1 MAWLPG
7 GLAELRWGALVALFV
22 AALATLAVYLVQ
34 YALLAL
40 RRGRPAP
47 PAAAAPAEQRDE
59 LLEEGGS
66 VLAWALSRGSWR
78 RQWRR
83 AWVAA
88 LRAEAAE
95 RADSQLLTFE
105 EDDPAEPLE
114 LAVKEVTSVVKS
126 AGEKVVSCNVVG
138 DSVKFLVAV
147 SAPPPAAAEP
157 QSYFVK
163 LSPVH
168 LQLQLYVKDKGED
181 VKVEWF
187 LINTDEINFEIQ
199 PAVQE
204 CSTGLVSS
212 QLLQAGITPIKS
224 VEQIFLSADLICSLR
239 GVQSSAESLKHH
251 HKEQTAGTCAISE
264 TLRDVLKN
272 LFSSASPSVVLSVR
286 PADTKEVQG
295 TSPPKPPRA
304 HELRLLVRNIEV
316 KLSDLRAAGSTDLV
330 CIVQLND
337 PMQKFSSSVAKNA
350 AHPFWKE
357 EFIFELSAKSKA
369 LQLQIAEDGK
379 LDSPFSGKVTVPLD
393 LFRKQPSGQHSF
405 ALTSGARESSSE
417 PGLGSI
423 SAEFSFIEPSEL
435 KARQVSSPVLA
446 TKIEKDRTVMPCGTV
461 VTTVTAVRTKPRL
474 EGRASPLST
483 DSPVKTPVKV
493 KVTEKDFTVEALH
506 SHGAPVSKT
515 LSSSDTEL
523 LVLNGT
529 DPVAEA
535 AIRQL
540 SESAKQKLKSPRK
553 KSTIIIS
560 GVSKTSL
567 SQDSEASLMMDYAAA
582 MDSSCRE
589 ADPPTVEE
597 AVAKIASDK
606 KQPLSASERVP
617 GTDPQQSTHKTW
629 GLENGSQQWDTSTLL
644 DQTSEEISGS
654 SLSVSETGSMKKSKG
669 GILKKSAKLFFRRQ
683 HHQKDPGMSQSHND
697 LVFLQQPLS
706 EESRKKGGTLS
717 RILSKK
723 LLSRNKSK
731 NKLNGASGEPYL

>member
-40 RRGRPAP
+40 RSRRRRPPPLPAP
-47 PAAAAPAEQRDE
+47 AAPAPRDE
-59 LLEEGGS
+59 LLDEGGS

-105 EDDPAEPLE
+105 EDDPPEPLE
-114 LAVKEVTSVVKS
+114 LAVKEVISVVKS
-126 AGEKVVSCNVVG
+126 AEEKVISCNVVG
-138 DSVKFLVAV
+138 DSVRFVVAV
-147 SAPPPAAAEP
+147 SDPSPTAAEP
-157 QSYFVK
+157 RSYSVK
-163 LSPVH
+163 LSPLH
-168 LQLQLYVKDKGED
+168 LQLQLSVKDKGED

-187 LINTDEINFEIQ
+187 LINTNEINFEIQ

-204 CSTGLVSS
+204 G
-212 QLLQAGITPIKS
+212 
-224 VEQIFLSADLICSLR
+224 
-239 GVQSSAESLKHH
+239 
-251 HKEQTAGTCAISE
+251 QTAGTCAIPE
-264 TLRDVLKN
+264 TLRDVLKH

-286 PADTKEVQG
+286 PADTKEVQNVQNTSLLPQG
-295 TSPPKPPRA
+295 ASPPKPPRA
-304 HELRLLVRNIEV
+304 HELKLLVKNIAV
-316 KLSDLRAAGSTDLV
+316 NPAHHRAAGSTDLV
-330 CIVQLND
+330 CIAQLND

-350 AHPFWKE
+350 ARPFWKE

-369 LQLQIAEDGK
+369 LELQIVEDGK
-379 LDSPFSGKVTVPLD
+379 TDSPLSGKVTVPLD
-393 LFRKQPSGQHSF
+393 LFRKQPSGQQSF
-405 ALTSGARESSSE
+405 TLNSEASEGSSE
-417 PGLGSI
+417 PGPGLGSI

-435 KARQVSSPVLA
+435 KTRQVSSPVLA

-493 KVTEKDFTVEALH
+493 KVTEKDFSVEALH

-582 MDSSCRE
+582 MDSSCPKE
-589 ADPPTVEE
+589 ADPPPVEE
-597 AVAKIASDK
+597 AVAKPTPVEK
-606 KQPLSASERVP
+606 LPLDPSETTVP
-617 GTDPQQSTHKTW
+617 DTGPGQSTHKAW

-644 DQTSEEISGS
+644 DQTSESISGS
-654 SLSVSETGSMKKSKG
+654 SLSVSESGSMKKSKEDYY
-669 GILKKSAKLFFRRQ
+669 A
-683 HHQKDPGMSQSHND
+683 SQN
-697 LVFLQQPLS
+697 
-706 EESRKKGGTLS
+706 
-717 RILSKK
+717 
-723 LLSRNKSK
+723 
-731 NKLNGASGEPYL
+731 

>member
-1 MAWLPG
+1 RALRGAAAAAPAGRASHGSGVAAALWSAMAWLPG

-40 RRGRPAP
+40 RRGRRAPPPVPAP
-47 PAAAAPAEQRDE
+47 PVQRDE
-59 LLEEGGS
+59 LREEGGS

-88 LRAEAAE
+88 LRAQAAE
-95 RADSQLLTFE
+95 REDSQLLTFE

-114 LAVKEVTSVVKS
+114 LAVKEVNSVVKS

-138 DSVKFLVAV
+138 DSVKFLIAV
-147 SAPPPAAAEP
+147 SGPLPSAAEP

-168 LQLQLYVKDKGED
+168 LQLQLYVKDKGDD

-187 LINTDEINFEIQ
+187 LINTNEINFEIQ
-199 PAVQE
+199 PALQE
-204 CSTGLVSS
+204 
-212 QLLQAGITPIKS
+212 
-224 VEQIFLSADLICSLR
+224 
-239 GVQSSAESLKHH
+239 
-251 HKEQTAGTCAISE
+251 EQTAGTCAISE

-286 PADTKEVQG
+286 PADTKEIQNVQNTSLLPQG

-304 HELRLLVRNIEV
+304 HELKLLVRNIEV

-350 AHPFWKE
+350 AHPLWKE

-369 LQLQIAEDGK
+369 LQLQIVEDGK
-379 LDSPFSGKVTVPLD
+379 LDSPLSGKVTVPLD

-405 ALTSGARESSSE
+405 ALSRARESSSE

-597 AVAKIASDK
+597 DVAKITSDE
-606 KQPLSASERVP
+606 KQSLSASEKIP
-617 GTDPQQSTHKTW
+617 GTDPQQSTHKAW

-644 DQTSEEISGS
+644 DQTSEEVSGS

-697 LVFLQQPLS
+697 LVFLQQPLA

-723 LLSRNKSK
+723 LLSRNKSR

>member
-1 MAWLPG
+1 
-7 GLAELRWGALVALFV
+7 
-22 AALATLAVYLVQ
+22 Q
-34 YALLAL
+34 
-40 RRGRPAP
+40 
-47 PAAAAPAEQRDE
+47 
-59 LLEEGGS
+59 
-66 VLAWALSRGSWR
+66 
-78 RQWRR
+78 
-83 AWVAA
+83 
-88 LRAEAAE
+88 
-95 RADSQLLTFE
+95 
-105 EDDPAEPLE
+105 
-114 LAVKEVTSVVKS
+114 
-126 AGEKVVSCNVVG
+126 VVSCNVVG
-138 DSVKFLVAV
+138 DSVKFFVAV
-147 SAPPPAAAEP
+147 SHPSPAAAEA
-157 QSYFVK
+157 QSYSVK

-168 LQLQLYVKDKGED
+168 LQLRLSVKDKGED
-181 VKVEWF
+181 AKVEWF
-187 LINTDEINFEIQ
+187 LINMDEINFEIQ

-204 CSTGLVSS
+204 VT
-212 QLLQAGITPIKS
+212 
-224 VEQIFLSADLICSLR
+224 
-239 GVQSSAESLKHH
+239 
-251 HKEQTAGTCAISE
+251 GTCAISE
-264 TLRDVLKN
+264 TLRDILKN

-286 PADTKEVQG
+286 PADTKEVQNVQNTSLLPQG

-304 HELRLLVRNIEV
+304 HELKLLVKNIAV
-316 KLSDLRAAGSTDLV
+316 NLTHQRAAGSTDLV

-369 LQLQIAEDGK
+369 LQLQIVEDGK
-379 LDSPFSGKVTVPLD
+379 TDGPLSTKVTVPLD
-393 LFRKQPSGQHSF
+393 LFRKQPSGQQSF
-405 ALTSGARESSSE
+405 ALHGGASEGSSE
-417 PGLGSI
+417 PGPGLGSI
-423 SAEFSFIEPSEL
+423 TAEFSFIEPHEL
-435 KARQVSSPVLA
+435 KTRQVSSPVLA
-446 TKIEKDRTVMPCGTV
+446 TKVEKDRTVMPCGTV

-493 KVTEKDFTVEALH
+493 KVTEKDFSVEALH
-506 SHGAPVSKT
+506 SHSAPVSKT

-582 MDSSCRE
+582 MDSSCKE
-589 ADPPTVEE
+589 AEPPTVVE
-597 AVAKIASDK
+597 AVAKITSDEK
-606 KQPLSASERVP
+606 LSLGAPETVP
-617 GTDPQQSTHKTW
+617 DTDPQQSTHKAW
-629 GLENGSQQWDTSTLL
+629 GLENGSQHWDTSTLL

-654 SLSVSETGSMKKSKG
+654 SLSVSESGSMKKSKG
-669 GILKKSAKLFFRRQ
+669 GILKKGAKLFFRRQ

-697 LVFLQQPLS
+697 LVYLQQPLADMT
-706 EESRKKGGTLS
+706 RKKGGTLS

-731 NKLNGASGEPYL
+731 SKLNGASGEPY

>member
-1 MAWLPG
+1 
-7 GLAELRWGALVALFV
+7 
-22 AALATLAVYLVQ
+22 
-34 YALLAL
+34 
-40 RRGRPAP
+40 
-47 PAAAAPAEQRDE
+47 
-59 LLEEGGS
+59 
-66 VLAWALSRGSWR
+66 
-78 RQWRR
+78 
-83 AWVAA
+83 
-88 LRAEAAE
+88 
-95 RADSQLLTFE
+95 DSQLLTFE

-138 DSVKFLVAV
+138 DSVQFLVAV
-147 SAPPPAAAEP
+147 SAPLPTADEV

-204 CSTGLVSS
+204 G
-212 QLLQAGITPIKS
+212 
-224 VEQIFLSADLICSLR
+224 
-239 GVQSSAESLKHH
+239 
-251 HKEQTAGTCAISE
+251 QTAGTCAISE

-286 PADTKEVQG
+286 PAETKEVQNVQSTSLLPQG

-304 HELRLLVRNIEV
+304 HELKLLVRNIGV

-330 CIVQLND
+330 CIVELND

-357 EFIFELSAKSKA
+357 EFIFELSAKSKT

-379 LDSPFSGKVTVPLD
+379 LDSPLFEKVTVPLD

-405 ALTSGARESSSE
+405 ALSSEGSSE
-417 PGLGSI
+417 PLSGLGSI
-423 SAEFSFIEPSEL
+423 SAEFSFIDPSEV

-474 EGRASPLST
+474 EGRSSPLGT

-540 SESAKQKLKSPRK
+540 SESARQKLKSPRK

-597 AVAKIASDK
+597 AVAKITSDE
-606 KQPLSASERVP
+606 KQSLDASERVP
-617 GTDPQQSTHKTW
+617 GTDPQQSNKAW

-697 LVFLQQPLS
+697 LVFLQQPLA

-731 NKLNGASGEPYL
+731 SKLNGASGEPY

>member
-1 MAWLPG
+1 AGQRGESRGSGGACGWSGRCSGPLLPAVAAVWSAMAWLPG

-40 RRGRPAP
+40 RRARPAAV
-47 PAAAAPAEQRDE
+47 AAGLRPRDE

-66 VLAWALSRGSWR
+66 LLAWALSRGSWR

-88 LRAEAAE
+88 LRGEAAQ

-114 LAVKEVTSVVKS
+114 LAIKEVTSVVKS

-138 DSVKFLVAV
+138 DSVKFLVSV
-147 SAPPPAAAEP
+147 SVPPPAAAEV

-187 LINTDEINFEIQ
+187 LINTDEISFEIQ

-204 CSTGLVSS
+204 VS
-212 QLLQAGITPIKS
+212 QQG
-224 VEQIFLSADLICSLR
+224 
-239 GVQSSAESLKHH
+239 
-251 HKEQTAGTCAISE
+251 QTAGTCAISE

-286 PADTKEVQG
+286 PADPKEVENVQNTSLLPQG

-304 HELRLLVRNIEV
+304 HELKLLVRNIEV
-316 KLSDLRAAGSTDLV
+316 KLSDLRAAGSTNLV

-369 LQLQIAEDGK
+369 LQLQIVEDGK
-379 LDSPFSGKVTVPLD
+379 LDSPLSGKVAVPLD
-393 LFRKQPSGQHSF
+393 LFRKQPCGQHSF
-405 ALTSGARESSSE
+405 ALSSGASESSSE

-474 EGRASPLST
+474 EGRSSPLST

-597 AVAKIASDK
+597 AVAKITSDK
-606 KQPLSASERVP
+606 KQSLDASERVP
-617 GTDPQQSTHKTW
+617 GTDPQQSTHKAW
-629 GLENGSQQWDTSTLL
+629 GLENGSQQWDTNTLL

-731 NKLNGASGEPYL
+731 SKLNGASGEPYL

>member
-1 MAWLPG
+1 
-7 GLAELRWGALVALFV
+7 
-22 AALATLAVYLVQ
+22 
-34 YALLAL
+34 
-40 RRGRPAP
+40 
-47 PAAAAPAEQRDE
+47 
-59 LLEEGGS
+59 
-66 VLAWALSRGSWR
+66 
-78 RQWRR
+78 
-83 AWVAA
+83 
-88 LRAEAAE
+88 
-95 RADSQLLTFE
+95 SQLLTFE
-105 EDDPAEPLE
+105 EDDPPEPLE
-114 LAVKEVTSVVKS
+114 LAVKEVISVVKS
-126 AGEKVVSCNVVG
+126 AEEKVVSCNVVG
-138 DSVKFLVAV
+138 DSVRFVVTV
-147 SAPPPAAAEP
+147 SDPSAAAAEP
-157 QSYFVK
+157 QSYSVK
-163 LSPVH
+163 LSPLH
-168 LQLQLYVKDKGED
+168 LQLQLSVKDKGED

-187 LINTDEINFEIQ
+187 LINTNEINFEIQ

-204 CSTGLVSS
+204 G
-212 QLLQAGITPIKS
+212 
-224 VEQIFLSADLICSLR
+224 
-239 GVQSSAESLKHH
+239 
-251 HKEQTAGTCAISE
+251 QTAGTCAIPE

-286 PADTKEVQG
+286 PADTKEVQNVQNTSLLPQG

-304 HELRLLVRNIEV
+304 HELKLLVKNIAV
-316 KLSDLRAAGSTDLV
+316 NPTHHRAAGSTDLV

-369 LQLQIAEDGK
+369 LQLQIVEDGK
-379 LDSPFSGKVTVPLD
+379 MDSPLSGKVTVPLD
-393 LFRKQPSGQHSF
+393 LFRKQPSGQQSF
-405 ALTSGARESSSE
+405 ALNSEGSSE
-417 PGLGSI
+417 PGPGLGSI
-423 SAEFSFIEPSEL
+423 SAEFSFIEPNEL
-435 KARQVSSPVLA
+435 KTRQVSSPVLA

-483 DSPVKTPVKV
+483 IEGVQFFLCSLTGLSTGTRRNSPVKTPVKV
-493 KVTEKDFTVEALH
+493 KVTEKDFSVEALH

-582 MDSSCRE
+582 MDSSCKE
-589 ADPPTVEE
+589 ADPPPVEE
-597 AVAKIASDK
+597 AVAKTTPDEK
-606 KQPLSASERVP
+606 LPLGPSEIVP
-617 GTDPQQSTHKTW
+617 DTGPQQSPHKAW

-654 SLSVSETGSMKKSKG
+654 SLSVSESGSMKKSKG

-697 LVFLQQPLS
+697 LVYLQQPLS
-706 EESRKKGGTLS
+706 EETRKKGGTLS

-731 NKLNGASGEPYL
+731 SKLNGAPGEPYI

>member
-1 MAWLPG
+1 AGLRPPLPAGRALHGSGVAAALWSAMAWLPG

-40 RRGRPAP
+40 RRGRPP
-47 PAAAAPAEQRDE
+47 PAPAAPVQRDE

-147 SAPPPAAAEP
+147 SASPPTAAEA

-187 LINTDEINFEIQ
+187 LINTKEINFEIQ

-204 CSTGLVSS
+204 G
-212 QLLQAGITPIKS
+212 
-224 VEQIFLSADLICSLR
+224 
-239 GVQSSAESLKHH
+239 
-251 HKEQTAGTCAISE
+251 QTAGTCAISE

-272 LFSSASPSVVLSVR
+272 LFSSASPSVELSVR
-286 PADTKEVQG
+286 PADTKEVQNVQNTSLLPQG

-304 HELRLLVRNIEV
+304 HDLKLLVRNIAAEP
-316 KLSDLRAAGSTDLV
+316 SDLRAAGSTDLV
-330 CIVQLND
+330 CIAQLND

-369 LQLQIAEDGK
+369 LQLQIVEDGK
-379 LDSPFSGKVTVPLD
+379 LDSALSGQVTVPLD

-405 ALTSGARESSSE
+405 ALSSGAGESGSE
-417 PGLGSI
+417 PGLASI

-474 EGRASPLST
+474 EGRSSPLST

-493 KVTEKDFTVEALH
+493 KVTEKDFIVEALH

-540 SESAKQKLKSPRK
+540 SQSAKQKLKSPRK

-589 ADPPTVEE
+589 ADAPTVEE
-597 AVAKIASDK
+597 AVAKITSDK
-606 KQPLSASERVP
+606 KQSLDASERVP
-617 GTDPQQSTHKTW
+617 GTDPQQSTHKAW

-644 DQTSEEISGS
+644 DQTSEEMSGS

>member
-40 RRGRPAP
+40 RRGRPPPPPAPAP
-47 PAAAAPAEQRDE
+47 PVQRDE

-95 RADSQLLTFE
+95 RADSELLTFE

-147 SAPPPAAAEP
+147 SAPPPAAAEA
-157 QSYFVK
+157 QSYFVR

-168 LQLQLYVKDKGED
+168 LQLQVYVKDKGED

-187 LINTDEINFEIQ
+187 LINTNEINFEMQ

-204 CSTGLVSS
+204 G
-212 QLLQAGITPIKS
+212 
-224 VEQIFLSADLICSLR
+224 
-239 GVQSSAESLKHH
+239 
-251 HKEQTAGTCAISE
+251 QTAGTCAISE
-264 TLRDVLKN
+264 MLRDVLKN

-286 PADTKEVQG
+286 PADTKEVQNAQNTSLLPQG

-304 HELRLLVRNIEV
+304 HDLKLLVRNIVV
-316 KLSDLRAAGSTDLV
+316 KLGDLRAAGSTDLV
-330 CIVQLND
+330 CILQLND

-369 LQLQIAEDGK
+369 LQLQIVEDGK

-405 ALTSGARESSSE
+405 ALHSEARESSLE
-417 PGLGSI
+417 PGPGLGSI

-474 EGRASPLST
+474 EGRSSPLST

-597 AVAKIASDK
+597 AVAKITSDE
-606 KQPLSASERVP
+606 KQSLGASERVP
-617 GTDPQQSTHKTW
+617 DTDPQQSTHEAW

-697 LVFLQQPLS
+697 LVYLQQPLS

-731 NKLNGASGEPYL
+731 SKLNGASGEPYL

>member
-40 RRGRPAP
+40 RRGRPP
-47 PAAAAPAEQRDE
+47 PAPAAPVQRDE
-59 LLEEGGS
+59 LLQEGGS

-138 DSVKFLVAV
+138 DFVKFLVAV
-147 SAPPPAAAEP
+147 SAPPPAAAEA

-204 CSTGLVSS
+204 G
-212 QLLQAGITPIKS
+212 
-224 VEQIFLSADLICSLR
+224 
-239 GVQSSAESLKHH
+239 
-251 HKEQTAGTCAISE
+251 QTAGTCAISE
-264 TLRDVLKN
+264 MLRDVLKN
-272 LFSSASPSVVLSVR
+272 LFSSASPSVELSVR

-304 HELRLLVRNIEV
+304 HDLKLLVRNIAV
-316 KLSDLRAAGSTDLV
+316 KPSDLRAAGSTDLV

-369 LQLQIAEDGK
+369 LQLQIVEDGK
-379 LDSPFSGKVTVPLD
+379 LDSPLSGQVTVPLD

-405 ALTSGARESSSE
+405 ALSSGAGESGSE
-417 PGLGSI
+417 PGPGLGSI
-423 SAEFSFIEPSEL
+423 SAEFSFVEPSDL

-474 EGRASPLST
+474 EGRSSPLST

-493 KVTEKDFTVEALH
+493 KVTEKDFIVEALH

-540 SESAKQKLKSPRK
+540 SQSAKQKLKSPRK

-597 AVAKIASDK
+597 AVAKITSDE
-606 KQPLSASERVP
+606 KQSLDTSERVP
-617 GTDPQQSTHKTW
+617 GTDPQQSTHKVW

>member
-1 MAWLPG
+1 AGLRPPLPAGRALEGSGVAAPLWSAMAWLPG

-40 RRGRPAP
+40 RRGRPPP
-47 PAAAAPAEQRDE
+47 PAAPAPPVQRDE
-59 LLEEGGS
+59 LLEEGG
-66 VLAWALSRGSWR
+66 

-138 DSVKFLVAV
+138 DSVKFLVTVAA
-147 SAPPPAAAEP
+147 SPPTAAEA

-187 LINTDEINFEIQ
+187 LINTNEINFEIH

-204 CSTGLVSS
+204 G
-212 QLLQAGITPIKS
+212 
-224 VEQIFLSADLICSLR
+224 
-239 GVQSSAESLKHH
+239 
-251 HKEQTAGTCAISE
+251 QTTETCAISE

-286 PADTKEVQG
+286 PADTKEVQNVENTSLLPQG

-304 HELRLLVRNIEV
+304 HDLKLLVRNIAA

-369 LQLQIAEDGK
+369 LQLQIVEDGK
-379 LDSPFSGKVTVPLD
+379 LDSPLSGKVTVPLD

-405 ALTSGARESSSE
+405 ALNSGARESSLE
-417 PGLGSI
+417 PGSGLGSI

-435 KARQVSSPVLA
+435 KARQVFSPVLA

-461 VTTVTAVRTKPRL
+461 VTTVTSVRTKPRL
-474 EGRASPLST
+474 EGRSSPLST

-515 LSSSDTEL
+515 FSSSDTEL

-597 AVAKIASDK
+597 AVAKITSDE
-606 KQPLSASERVP
+606 KQSLGASERVP
-617 GTDPQQSTHKTW
+617 DSDPQQSTPKAW

-654 SLSVSETGSMKKSKG
+654 SLSVSETSSVKKSKG

-697 LVFLQQPLS
+697 LVYLQQPLS
-706 EESRKKGGTLS
+706 EEGRKKGGTLS

>member
-1 MAWLPG
+1 MAWLAG
-7 GLAELRWGALVALFV
+7 GLAELRWCALVALFV

-40 RRGRPAP
+40 RRGRPP
-47 PAAAAPAEQRDE
+47 PPLLLPPPPPPQRDE

-66 VLAWALSRGSWR
+66 VLAWALSLGSWR

-88 LRAEAAE
+88 LSAEAAA

-105 EDDPAEPLE
+105 EDDPPEPLE
-114 LAVKEVTSVVKS
+114 LAVKQVVSVIKS
-126 AGEKVVSCNVVG
+126 AQEKVVSCNVVG
-138 DSVKFLVAV
+138 DSVKFVVTV
-147 SAPPPAAAEP
+147 SHTSPMAAEG
-157 QSYFVK
+157 QSYSVK
-163 LSPVH
+163 LSPLH

-199 PAVQE
+199 PTVQE
-204 CSTGLVSS
+204 G
-212 QLLQAGITPIKS
+212 
-224 VEQIFLSADLICSLR
+224 
-239 GVQSSAESLKHH
+239 
-251 HKEQTAGTCAISE
+251 QTAGTCAIPE
-264 TLRDVLKN
+264 TFRDVLKN
-272 LFSSASPSVVLSVR
+272 LFSSVSPSVVLSTK
-286 PADTKEVQG
+286 PTDIKEVQNVQNVSLLPQG
-295 TSPPKPPRA
+295 SSPPKPPRA
-304 HELRLLVRNIEV
+304 HEFKLLVKNIAV
-316 KLSDLRAAGSTDLV
+316 NLTDHSAAGSTNLA

-350 AHPFWKE
+350 ANPFWKE

-369 LQLQIAEDGK
+369 LQLQIVEDGK
-379 LDSPFSGKVTVPLD
+379 LDSPLSAKVTVPLD
-393 LFRKQPSGQHSF
+393 LFRKQPSGQQSF
-405 ALTSGARESSSE
+405 ALNSRASESSPE
-417 PGLGSI
+417 PGPGLGSI

-435 KARQVSSPVLA
+435 KTWQVSSPVAA

-461 VTTVTAVRTKPRL
+461 VTTVTAVKTKPRL
-474 EGRASPLST
+474 EGRSSPLST
-483 DSPVKTPVKV
+483 DSPVKTPIKV
-493 KVTEKDFTVEALH
+493 KVIEKDFSVQAIH

-567 SQDSEASLMMDYAAA
+567 SQDSEAALMMDYAAA
-582 MDSSCRE
+582 MDSSCKE

-597 AVAKIASDK
+597 AVAKVTSDEK
-606 KQPLSASERVP
+606 LSLGASEIEP
-617 GTDPQQSTHKTW
+617 DTDPQQSAHKAW
-629 GLENGSQQWDTSTLL
+629 GLENGSQQWDTNTLL
-644 DQTSEEISGS
+644 DQTGEEISGS
-654 SLSVSETGSMKKSKG
+654 SLSVSETGSVKKSKG
-669 GILKKSAKLFFRRQ
+669 GILKKSAKLFFRRR

-697 LVFLQQPLS
+697 LVYLQQPLS
-706 EESRKKGGTLS
+706 EEARKKGGTLS
-717 RILSKK
+717 RILNRK
-723 LLSRNKSK
+723 LLSKNKSK
-731 NKLNGASGEPYL
+731 NKLNGASAEPYI

>member
-1 MAWLPG
+1 MAWLAG
-7 GLAELRWGALVALFV
+7 GLAELRWCVLVALFV

-40 RRGRPAP
+40 RRGRPP
-47 PAAAAPAEQRDE
+47 PPPQPPPRRDE

-66 VLAWALSRGSWR
+66 VLAWALSLGSWR

-88 LRAEAAE
+88 LNAEAAARE
-95 RADSQLLTFE
+95 DSQLLTFE
-105 EDDPAEPLE
+105 EDDPPEPLE
-114 LAVKEVTSVVKS
+114 LAVKQVVSVVKS
-126 AGEKVVSCNVVG
+126 AQEKVVSCNVVG
-138 DSVKFLVAV
+138 DSVKFVVTVSHTSPVAG
-147 SAPPPAAAEP
+147 EG
-157 QSYFVK
+157 QSYSVK
-163 LSPVH
+163 LSPLH

-187 LINTDEINFEIQ
+187 LINANETNFEIQ
-199 PAVQE
+199 PTVQE
-204 CSTGLVSS
+204 G
-212 QLLQAGITPIKS
+212 
-224 VEQIFLSADLICSLR
+224 
-239 GVQSSAESLKHH
+239 
-251 HKEQTAGTCAISE
+251 QTAGSCAISE

-272 LFSSASPSVVLSVR
+272 LFSSVSPSVVLSTR
-286 PADTKEVQG
+286 PTDKKEVQNVQNISLLPQG

-304 HELRLLVRNIEV
+304 HELKLLVKNIAV
-316 KLSDLRAAGSTDLV
+316 NLTDHSAAGSTNLV

-350 AHPFWKE
+350 ANPFWME

-369 LQLQIAEDGK
+369 LQLQIVEDGK
-379 LDSPFSGKVTVPLD
+379 LDRPLSAKVTVPLD
-393 LFRKQPSGQHSF
+393 LFRKQPSGQQSF
-405 ALTSGARESSSE
+405 ALNSRASESSSE
-417 PGLGSI
+417 PGPGLGSV
-423 SAEFSFIEPSEL
+423 SAEFFFIEPNEL
-435 KARQVSSPVLA
+435 KTWQVSSPVPA

-461 VTTVTAVRTKPRL
+461 VTTVTAVKTKPRL
-474 EGRASPLST
+474 EGRSSPLST

-493 KVTEKDFTVEALH
+493 KVIEKDFSVQAIH

-567 SQDSEASLMMDYAAA
+567 SQDSEAALMMDYAAA
-582 MDSSCRE
+582 MDSSCKE
-589 ADPPTVEE
+589 VDPPTVEE
-597 AVAKIASDK
+597 AVAKVTSDEK
-606 KQPLSASERVP
+606 LSLGASEIVP
-617 GTDPQQSTHKTW
+617 DADPQQSAHKAW
-629 GLENGSQQWDTSTLL
+629 GLENGSQQWDTNMLL
-644 DQTSEEISGS
+644 DQTCEEISGS

-669 GILKKSAKLFFRRQ
+669 GILKKGAKLFFRRR

-697 LVFLQQPLS
+697 LVYLQQPLS
-706 EESRKKGGTLS
+706 EETRKKGGTLS
-717 RILSKK
+717 RILNRK
-723 LLSRNKSK
+723 LLSKNKSK
-731 NKLNGASGEPYL
+731 NKLNGASAEPYV

>member
-40 RRGRPAP
+40 RRGRPP
-47 PAAAAPAEQRDE
+47 PAPAAPVQRDE

-88 LRAEAAE
+88 LRAEAVE

-147 SAPPPAAAEP
+147 SAPPPTAAEA

-187 LINTDEINFEIQ
+187 LINTEEINFEIQ

-204 CSTGLVSS
+204 G
-212 QLLQAGITPIKS
+212 
-224 VEQIFLSADLICSLR
+224 
-239 GVQSSAESLKHH
+239 
-251 HKEQTAGTCAISE
+251 QTAGTCAISE

-272 LFSSASPSVVLSVR
+272 LFSSASPSVELSVR
-286 PADTKEVQG
+286 PADTKEVQNVQNTSLLPQG

-304 HELRLLVRNIEV
+304 HDLKLLVRNIAAEP
-316 KLSDLRAAGSTDLV
+316 SDLRAAGSTDLV
-330 CIVQLND
+330 CIAQLND

-369 LQLQIAEDGK
+369 LQLQIVEDGK
-379 LDSPFSGKVTVPLD
+379 LDSALSRQVTVPLD

-405 ALTSGARESSSE
+405 ALSSGAGESGSE

-474 EGRASPLST
+474 EGRSSPLST

-493 KVTEKDFTVEALH
+493 KVTEKDFIVEALH

-540 SESAKQKLKSPRK
+540 SQSAKQKLKSPRK

-597 AVAKIASDK
+597 AVAKITSDK
-606 KQPLSASERVP
+606 KQSLDASERVP
-617 GTDPQQSTHKTW
+617 GTDPQQSTHKAW

-644 DQTSEEISGS
+644 DQTSEEMSGS

>member
-1 MAWLPG
+1 AMAWLPG

-22 AALATLAVYLVQ
+22 AALATLAAYLVQ

-40 RRGRPAP
+40 RRRRPPPPPAP
-47 PAAAAPAEQRDE
+47 AAPAPRDE
-59 LLEEGGS
+59 LLDEGGS

-95 RADSQLLTFE
+95 RADSQLFTFE
-105 EDDPAEPLE
+105 EDDPPEPLE
-114 LAVKEVTSVVKS
+114 LAVKEVISVVKS
-126 AGEKVVSCNVVG
+126 AEEKVVSCNVVG
-138 DSVKFLVAV
+138 DSVRFLVAV
-147 SAPPPAAAEP
+147 SDPSPAAAEP
-157 QSYFVK
+157 QSYSVK
-163 LSPVH
+163 LSPLH
-168 LQLQLYVKDKGED
+168 LQLQLSVKDKGED

-187 LINTDEINFEIQ
+187 LINTNEINFEIQ

-204 CSTGLVSS
+204 G
-212 QLLQAGITPIKS
+212 
-224 VEQIFLSADLICSLR
+224 
-239 GVQSSAESLKHH
+239 
-251 HKEQTAGTCAISE
+251 QTAGACAIPE

-286 PADTKEVQG
+286 PADTKEVQNVQNTSLLPQG

-304 HELRLLVRNIEV
+304 HELKLLVKNIAV
-316 KLSDLRAAGSTDLV
+316 KPAHHRAAGSTDLV
-330 CIVQLND
+330 CIAQLND

-350 AHPFWKE
+350 AHPLWKE
-357 EFIFELSAKSKA
+357 EFVFELSAKSKA
-369 LQLQIAEDGK
+369 LQLQIVEDGK
-379 LDSPFSGKVTVPLD
+379 TDSPLSGKVTVPLD
-393 LFRKQPSGQHSF
+393 LFRKQPSGQQSF
-405 ALTSGARESSSE
+405 ALTSEGSSE
-417 PGLGSI
+417 LGPGLGSI
-423 SAEFSFIEPSEL
+423 SAEFSFIEPNEL
-435 KARQVSSPVLA
+435 KTRQVSSPVLA

-493 KVTEKDFTVEALH
+493 KVTEKDFSVEALH

-582 MDSSCRE
+582 MDSSCKE
-589 ADPPTVEE
+589 ADPAPVEE
-597 AVAKIASDK
+597 AVAKTTPDEKLPLGPSEIAPD
-606 KQPLSASERVP
+606 P
-617 GTDPQQSTHKTW
+617 GPQQSTQKAW

-654 SLSVSETGSMKKSKG
+654 SLSVSESGSMKKSKG

-697 LVFLQQPLS
+697 LVYLQQPLS
-706 EESRKKGGTLS
+706 EETRKKGGTLS

-731 NKLNGASGEPYL
+731 SKLNGAPGEPYI

>member
-1 MAWLPG
+1 MAWLAG
-7 GLAELRWGALVALFV
+7 GLAELRWCGLVALFV

-40 RRGRPAP
+40 RRGRPPPPPPPLPPP
-47 PAAAAPAEQRDE
+47 PARRDE

-66 VLAWALSRGSWR
+66 VLAWALSLGSWR

-88 LRAEAAE
+88 LGAEAAA

-114 LAVKEVTSVVKS
+114 LAVKEVVSVVKS
-126 AGEKVVSCNVVG
+126 AQEKVVSCNVVG
-138 DSVKFLVAV
+138 DSIKFVVTV
-147 SAPPPAAAEP
+147 SHTSPAAAEG
-157 QSYFVK
+157 QTYSVT
-163 LSPVH
+163 LSPLH

-187 LINTDEINFEIQ
+187 LINTNETNFEIQ
-199 PAVQE
+199 PTVQE
-204 CSTGLVSS
+204 G
-212 QLLQAGITPIKS
+212 
-224 VEQIFLSADLICSLR
+224 
-239 GVQSSAESLKHH
+239 
-251 HKEQTAGTCAISE
+251 QTAGTCAISE

-272 LFSSASPSVVLSVR
+272 LFSSVSPSVVLSTR
-286 PADTKEVQG
+286 PTDIKEIQNVQNISLLSQG

-304 HELRLLVRNIEV
+304 HELKLLVKNIAV
-316 KLSDLRAAGSTDLV
+316 NLTDPSAAGSTNLV

-350 AHPFWKE
+350 ANPFWKE

-369 LQLQIAEDGK
+369 LQLQIVEDGK
-379 LDSPFSGKVTVPLD
+379 LDSPLSTKATVPLD
-393 LFRKQPSGQHSF
+393 LFRKQPSGQQSF
-405 ALTSGARESSSE
+405 ALNSRASESSPE
-417 PGLGSI
+417 PGTRLGSI

-435 KARQVSSPVLA
+435 KTWQVSSPVPA
-446 TKIEKDRTVMPCGTV
+446 AKVEKDRTVMPCGTV
-461 VTTVTAVRTKPRL
+461 VTTVTAVKTKPRL
-474 EGRASPLST
+474 EGRSSPLST

-493 KVTEKDFTVEALH
+493 KVIEKDFSIQAIH

-567 SQDSEASLMMDYAAA
+567 SQDSEAALMMDYAAA
-582 MDSSCRE
+582 MDSSCKE
-589 ADPPTVEE
+589 VDPPTVQE
-597 AVAKIASDK
+597 AVAKVTTDEK
-606 KQPLSASERVP
+606 LSLDASEIVP
-617 GTDPQQSTHKTW
+617 ATDPQQSARKAW
-629 GLENGSQQWDTSTLL
+629 GLENGSQQWDTNTLL
-644 DQTSEEISGS
+644 DQTCEDISGS
-654 SLSVSETGSMKKSKG
+654 SLSVSETGSMKKSKEDY
-669 GILKKSAKLFFRRQ
+669 ANQ
-683 HHQKDPGMSQSHND
+683 N
-697 LVFLQQPLS
+697 
-706 EESRKKGGTLS
+706 
-717 RILSKK
+717 
-723 LLSRNKSK
+723 
-731 NKLNGASGEPYL
+731 

>member
-1 MAWLPG
+1 MAWLAG
-7 GLAELRWGALVALFV
+7 GLADLRWCALVALFV

-40 RRGRPAP
+40 RRSRPPPPPSLLPPAP
-47 PAAAAPAEQRDE
+47 RRDE

-66 VLAWALSRGSWR
+66 VLAWALSLGSWR

-88 LRAEAAE
+88 LSAEAAA

-105 EDDPAEPLE
+105 EDDPQEPLE
-114 LAVKEVTSVVKS
+114 LAVKQVVSVVKS
-126 AGEKVVSCNVVG
+126 AQEKVVSCNVVG
-138 DSVKFLVAV
+138 DSVKFVV
-147 SAPPPAAAEP
+147 SVSHTSPGAAES
-157 QSYFVK
+157 QSYSVK
-163 LSPVH
+163 LSPLY

-181 VKVEWF
+181 VKVEWL
-187 LINTDEINFEIQ
+187 LINANETNFEIQ
-199 PAVQE
+199 PTVQE
-204 CSTGLVSS
+204 G
-212 QLLQAGITPIKS
+212 
-224 VEQIFLSADLICSLR
+224 
-239 GVQSSAESLKHH
+239 
-251 HKEQTAGTCAISE
+251 QTAGTCAISE
-264 TLRDVLKN
+264 TLRGVLKN
-272 LFSSASPSVVLSVR
+272 LFSSVSPSVVLSTR
-286 PADTKEVQG
+286 PTDIKEVQNVQNISLLPQG

-304 HELRLLVRNIEV
+304 HELKLLVKNIAV
-316 KLSDLRAAGSTDLV
+316 NLTDHSAAGSTNLA

-350 AHPFWKE
+350 ANPFWKE

-369 LQLQIAEDGK
+369 LQLQIVEDGK
-379 LDSPFSGKVTVPLD
+379 LDRPLSAKVTVPLD
-393 LFRKQPSGQHSF
+393 LFRKQPSGQQSF
-405 ALTSGARESSSE
+405 ALNSRASEGSSE
-417 PGLGSI
+417 PGPGLGSI
-423 SAEFSFIEPSEL
+423 SAEFSFIEPNEL
-435 KARQVSSPVLA
+435 KTWQVSSPVPA

-461 VTTVTAVRTKPRL
+461 VTTVTAVKTKPRL
-474 EGRASPLST
+474 EGRSSPLST

-493 KVTEKDFTVEALH
+493 KVIEKDFSIQAIH

-567 SQDSEASLMMDYAAA
+567 SQDSEAALMMDYAAA
-582 MDSSCRE
+582 MDSSCRGAE
-589 ADPPTVEE
+589 PPTVDE
-597 AVAKIASDK
+597 AVAKVTSDEK
-606 KQPLSASERVP
+606 LSLGPSEIVP
-617 GTDPQQSTHKTW
+617 DTDPQQSAHKAW
-629 GLENGSQQWDTSTLL
+629 GLENGSQQWDTNTLL
-644 DQTSEEISGS
+644 DQTCEEISGS

-669 GILKKSAKLFFRRQ
+669 GILKKSAKLFFRRR

-697 LVFLQQPLS
+697 LVYLQQPLS
-706 EESRKKGGTLS
+706 EETRKKGGTLS
-717 RILSKK
+717 RILNRK
-723 LLSRNKSK
+723 LLSKTKSK
-731 NKLNGASGEPYL
+731 NKLNGASAEPHV

>member
-1 MAWLPG
+1 SERSAGLRPLPAGCALDGSGVAAPLWSAMAWLPG
-7 GLAELRWGALVALFV
+7 GLAELRWGALVVLFV

-40 RRGRPAP
+40 RRGRPP
-47 PAAAAPAEQRDE
+47 PAAAAPVQRDE

-147 SAPPPAAAEP
+147 SAPLPEAAEA

-187 LINTDEINFEIQ
+187 LINTNEIDFEIQ

-204 CSTGLVSS
+204 G
-212 QLLQAGITPIKS
+212 
-224 VEQIFLSADLICSLR
+224 
-239 GVQSSAESLKHH
+239 
-251 HKEQTAGTCAISE
+251 QTAGTCAISE

-286 PADTKEVQG
+286 PADTKEVQNVQNTSLLPQG

-304 HELRLLVRNIEV
+304 HDLKLLVRNIAVE
-316 KLSDLRAAGSTDLV
+316 LSDPRAAGSTDLV

-337 PMQKFSSSVAKNA
+337 PMQKFSSSVGKNA

-379 LDSPFSGKVTVPLD
+379 LDSPLSGKVTVPLD

-405 ALTSGARESSSE
+405 ALSSRARESSSE
-417 PGLGSI
+417 PEPGLGSI
-423 SAEFSFIEPSEL
+423 TAEFSFIEPSEL

-493 KVTEKDFTVEALH
+493 KVTEKDFSVEALH

-597 AVAKIASDK
+597 AVEKITSDEK
-606 KQPLSASERVP
+606 ESLDASERVS
-617 GTDPQQSTHKTW
+617 GTEPQQSTPKTW
-629 GLENGSQQWDTSTLL
+629 SLENGSQQWDTSTLL

-697 LVFLQQPLS
+697 LVFLQQPLA

-731 NKLNGASGEPYL
+731 SKLNGASGEPYL

>member
-1 MAWLPG
+1 PLWSAMAWLPG

-40 RRGRPAP
+40 RRGRPP
-47 PAAAAPAEQRDE
+47 PAPAAPVQRDE

-114 LAVKEVTSVVKS
+114 LAVKEVTSIVKS

-138 DSVKFLVAV
+138 DSVKFPIAV
-147 SAPPPAAAEP
+147 SAPPPAAAEA

-168 LQLQLYVKDKGED
+168 LQLQLSVKDKGED
-181 VKVEWF
+181 VKVEWL

-204 CSTGLVSS
+204 G
-212 QLLQAGITPIKS
+212 
-224 VEQIFLSADLICSLR
+224 
-239 GVQSSAESLKHH
+239 
-251 HKEQTAGTCAISE
+251 QTAGTCAISE

-272 LFSSASPSVVLSVR
+272 LFSSASPSVELSVR
-286 PADTKEVQG
+286 PADTKEVQNVQNTLSLLPQG

-304 HELRLLVRNIEV
+304 HELKLLLRNIALEPS
-316 KLSDLRAAGSTDLV
+316 SDLRAAGSTDLV

-369 LQLQIAEDGK
+369 LHLQIVEDGK
-379 LDSPFSGKVTVPLD
+379 LDSPLSGQVTVPLD
-393 LFRKQPSGQHSF
+393 LFRKQPCGQHSF
-405 ALTSGARESSSE
+405 ALSRGAGDSGSE
-417 PGLGSI
+417 PGPGLGSI
-423 SAEFSFIEPSEL
+423 TAEFSFIEPSEV

-474 EGRASPLST
+474 EGRSSPLST

-493 KVTEKDFTVEALH
+493 KVTEKDFIVEALH

-540 SESAKQKLKSPRK
+540 SQSAKQKLKSPRK

-597 AVAKIASDK
+597 NVAKITSDK
-606 KQPLSASERVP
+606 KQSLDASERVP
-617 GTDPQQSTHKTW
+617 GTDPQQSSHKSW
-629 GLENGSQQWDTSTLL
+629 GLENGRQQWDTSTLL

-697 LVFLQQPLS
+697 LVFLQQPLT
-706 EESRKKGGTLS
+706 EEGRKKGGTLS
-717 RILSKK
+717 RMLSKK

-731 NKLNGASGEPYL
+731 SKLNGASGEPYL

>member
-1 MAWLPG
+1 
-7 GLAELRWGALVALFV
+7 
-22 AALATLAVYLVQ
+22 
-34 YALLAL
+34 
-40 RRGRPAP
+40 
-47 PAAAAPAEQRDE
+47 
-59 LLEEGGS
+59 
-66 VLAWALSRGSWR
+66 SRGSWR

-105 EDDPAEPLE
+105 EDDPPEPLE
-114 LAVKEVTSVVKS
+114 LAVKEVISVVKS
-126 AGEKVVSCNVVG
+126 AEEKVVSCNVVG
-138 DSVKFLVAV
+138 DAVKFVVAV
-147 SAPPPAAAEP
+147 SDPSPAAAEP
-157 QSYFVK
+157 QSYSVK
-163 LSPVH
+163 LSPLH
-168 LQLQLYVKDKGED
+168 LQLQLSVKDKGED

-187 LINTDEINFEIQ
+187 LINTNEINFEIQ

-204 CSTGLVSS
+204 VTG
-212 QLLQAGITPIKS
+212 T
-224 VEQIFLSADLICSLR
+224 R
-239 GVQSSAESLKHH
+239 
-251 HKEQTAGTCAISE
+251 AIPE

-286 PADTKEVQG
+286 PADTKEVQNVQNTSLLPQG

-304 HELRLLVRNIEV
+304 HELKLLVKNIAV
-316 KLSDLRAAGSTDLV
+316 NPTHHRAAGSTDLV
-330 CIVQLND
+330 CIVQLNE

-369 LQLQIAEDGK
+369 LQLQIVEDGK
-379 LDSPFSGKVTVPLD
+379 TDSPLSGKVTVPLD
-393 LFRKQPSGQHSF
+393 LFRKQPSGQQSF
-405 ALTSGARESSSE
+405 ALNSEASEGSSE
-417 PGLGSI
+417 PGPELGSI

-435 KARQVSSPVLA
+435 KTRQVSSPVLA

-493 KVTEKDFTVEALH
+493 KVTEKDFSVEALH

-582 MDSSCRE
+582 MDSSCKE
-589 ADPPTVEE
+589 ADPPLVEE
-597 AVAKIASDK
+597 AVAKPPPDEKLPSGPAEI
-606 KQPLSASERVP
+606 VP
-617 GTDPQQSTHKTW
+617 DTGPQQSTHKAW

-654 SLSVSETGSMKKSKG
+654 SLSVSESGSVKKSKG

-697 LVFLQQPLS
+697 LVYLQQPLS
-706 EESRKKGGTLS
+706 EETRKKGGTLS
-717 RILSKK
+717 RILSRK

-731 NKLNGASGEPYL
+731 SKLNGAPGEPY

>member
-1 MAWLPG
+1 MEEARSQPCLIPEG
-7 GLAELRWGALVALFV
+7 VMEQLSLDTTCTPMRNKVISHNQEGLTKGKSCLTNSINSYNETAGLSTRGEQWTLSAETFDTVCHQILMEKLMKYRLD
-22 AALATLAVYLVQ
+22 
-34 YALLAL
+34 
-40 RRGRPAP
+40 
-47 PAAAAPAEQRDE
+47 EQT
-59 LLEEGGS
+59 
-66 VLAWALSRGSWR
+66 V
-78 RQWRR
+78 RR
-83 AWVAA
+83 AENW
-88 LRAEAAE
+88 LKGWTQR
-95 RADSQLLTFE
+95 DSQLLTFE
-105 EDDPAEPLE
+105 EDDPPEPLE
-114 LAVKEVTSVVKS
+114 LAVKEVISVVKS
-126 AGEKVVSCNVVG
+126 AEEKVVSCNVVG
-138 DSVKFLVAV
+138 DSVRFVVAV
-147 SAPPPAAAEP
+147 SDPSPAAAEP
-157 QSYFVK
+157 RSYSVK
-163 LSPVH
+163 LSPLH
-168 LQLQLYVKDKGED
+168 LQLQLSVKDKGED

-187 LINTDEINFEIQ
+187 LINTNEINFEIQ

-204 CSTGLVSS
+204 G
-212 QLLQAGITPIKS
+212 
-224 VEQIFLSADLICSLR
+224 
-239 GVQSSAESLKHH
+239 
-251 HKEQTAGTCAISE
+251 QTAGTCAIPE

-286 PADTKEVQG
+286 PADAKEVQNVQHTSLLPQG

-304 HELRLLVRNIEV
+304 HELKLLVKNIAV
-316 KLSDLRAAGSTDLV
+316 NPAHHRAAGSTDLV
-330 CIVQLND
+330 CIAQLND

-369 LQLQIAEDGK
+369 LQLQIVEDGK
-379 LDSPFSGKVTVPLD
+379 TDSPLSGKVTVPLD
-393 LFRKQPSGQHSF
+393 LFRKQPSGQQSF
-405 ALTSGARESSSE
+405 ALSSEGSSE
-417 PGLGSI
+417 PGPGLGSV

-435 KARQVSSPVLA
+435 KTRQVSSPVLA

-493 KVTEKDFTVEALH
+493 KVTEKDFSVEALH

-560 GVSKTSL
+560 GVSK
-567 SQDSEASLMMDYAAA
+567 DSEASLMMDYAAA
-582 MDSSCRE
+582 MDSSCPKE
-589 ADPPTVEE
+589 ADPAPVEE
-597 AVAKIASDK
+597 AVAKPTPDEK
-606 KQPLSASERVP
+606 LPLGPSEIVP
-617 GTDPQQSTHKTW
+617 EAAPQQSTHKAW

-644 DQTSEEISGS
+644 DQTSESISGS
-654 SLSVSETGSMKKSKG
+654 SLSVSESGSMKKSKG

-697 LVFLQQPLS
+697 LVYLQQPLS
-706 EESRKKGGTLS
+706 EETRKKGGTLS
-717 RILSKK
+717 RILSRK

-731 NKLNGASGEPYL
+731 SKLNGAPGEPYI